1 MTLEKGNRLP
11 RGGGLD
17 TLTSRSIG
25 TAIWNLRIIG
35 WLVLAL
41 VNLRRMTHSSISPLV
56 GRYISNTYHG
66 LVSLRLA
73 GLDQRGSERSQV
85 VGNKLHGTCRLSR
98 VPRHSGMLI
107 AEELQTCLLP
117 WD

>member
-11 RGGGLD
+11 KEIEL
-17 TLTSRSIG
+17 LTSRSIE
-25 TAIWNLRIIG
+25 TAIWNLKIIG

-41 VNLRRMTHSSISPLV
+41 LNLGRITHSSISPLV
-56 GRYISNTYHG
+56 NEYISNTDHG

-85 VGNKLHGTCRLSR
+85 VGTNSMAHVGSAGFPSQRDANS
-98 VPRHSGMLI
+98 
-107 AEELQTCLLP
+107 
-117 WD
+117 

>member
-1 MTLEKGNRLP
+1 M
-11 RGGGLD
+11 
-17 TLTSRSIG
+17 SIG
-25 TAIWNLRIIG
+25 TAIWNLQIIG

-41 VNLRRMTHSSISPLV
+41 VNLGRITHSSISRLI
-56 GRYISNTYHG
+56 GMYISNIYHG

-98 VPRHSGMLI
+98 VPRHNGMLI
-107 AEELQTCLLP
+107 AEELQTCLLL